1 MHDVKLFSAHMFW
14 GLTWWL
20 TRENAKSSL
29 KIVIVIV
36 FLSSETYR
44 KSNVTLKDG
53 MIDHE
58 HFFCHDCCV
67 EAPYFSNIVLKS
79 WCEICTSRSLP
90 LAKLPETGST
100 FLLWRRGGWD
110 GRGADKSTCNLSR
123 LCCILQ
129 ISLICNFTLCH
140 CTHLFGPIWTLFDH
154 FRQKWFFAPNGQSR
168 VWRRY
173 PGAKN

>member
-1 MHDVKLFSAHMFW
+1 MVIDK
-14 GLTWWL
+14 G
-20 TRENAKSSL
+20 NAKSSL

-100 FLLWRRGGWD
+100 FLL
-110 GRGADKSTCNLSR
+110 
-123 LCCILQ
+123 
-129 ISLICNFTLCH
+129 
-140 CTHLFGPIWTLFDH
+140 
-154 FRQKWFFAPNGQSR
+154 
-168 VWRRY
+168 
-173 PGAKN
+173 